1 MILWINGAFGAGKT
15 TVANEL
21 NRRIENSYIY
31 DPENAGYFI
40 RKNIPQQINT
50 EDNFQDYKLWRD
62 FNLKMLRFIADSF
75 DGTIIV
81 PMTVTNRQYYD

>member
-21 NRRIENSYIY
+21 NRRIENAYIY

-62 FNLKMLRFIADSF
+62 FNL
-75 DGTIIV
+75 
-81 PMTVTNRQYYD
+81 